1 MRIRNYLFGA
11 ALLAGLMS
19 TGLTAVAA
27 DATAAKPTLEQIH
40 GSMWPTPDG
49 KWAMKDQCLKC
60 HGSFDKLAEQTK
72 DLVPNPHY
80 SHLGE
85 VDCVACH
92 KADKSEPELVCNTC
106 HKFKIHKKAAN

>member
-1 MRIRNYLFGA
+1 MLKNVIFAAAFAAALAATGFAQAADGA
-11 ALLAGLMS
+11 AQ
-19 TGLTAVAA
+19 
-27 DATAAKPTLEQIH
+27 KPTLAQMH
-40 GSMWPTPDG
+40 GSMWPKADG
-49 KWAMKDQCLKC
+49 GWAIKDQCLKC

-92 KADKSEPELVCNTC
+92 KGDKTEPELTCNQC
-106 HKFKIHKKAAN
+106 HKFTIKKKADK